1 MKSRISNP
9 EIDKLILLIS
19 KLPGFGPK
27 SASRAALHLIKNK
40 EQLMVPLAE
49 SLLSSSENIVTCE
62 ICGNIDVNS
71 PCMISQMRV
80 DLKIKSVLLKIS
92 QIYGHLRNLKYLTDC
107 TMCWVVTYLL

>member
-49 SLLSSSENIVTCE
+49 SLLSLIH
-62 ICGNIDVNS
+62 I
-71 PCMISQMRV
+71 
-80 DLKIKSVLLKIS
+80 
-92 QIYGHLRNLKYLTDC
+92 
-107 TMCWVVTYLL
+107 